1 MKKLMIAGMIAVLS
15 TGCATQTYLLSNG
28 GQNVPTKETWQHF
41 FVSGIGQTQTVNA
54 AEICGGADKV
64 AKIQTEYSLL
74 NGVAGMV
81 SQGLYTPR
89 QNRVFCK

>member
-15 TGCATQTYLLSNG
+15 TGCATQTYLLSSG
-28 GQNVPTKETWQHF
+28 GQETPTKDTWQHF
-41 FVSGIGQTQTVNA
+41 FVSGIGQSQTENA

-64 AKIQTEYSLL
+64 AKIQTEYSIL
-74 NGVAGMV
+74 NGIAG
-81 SQGLYTPR
+81 SISHGIYTPR